1 MILSLLLALLL
12 TFLASST
19 ASASP
24 EIPGAPQQ
32 KPVALVGG
40 TVHPVSGPAIKNGT
54 VLFIDGRITSV
65 GADIK
70 LPDDCEKIDVSDK
83 HVYPGLFESFT
94 DLGLIEIPSVRA
106 TIDKAETGTINPN
119 VKANVAVNPDSELI
133 PVARA
138 NGILTTLTVPSGG
151 AISGLSAV
159 MHTDGWTT
167 EDMTLHAPAALHIV
181 WPRVRPLRAWFL
193 KAVEDRLS
201 AERDKNIRA
210 INDAFA
216 NARAYQQKKQHGGT
230 DFDARWEAML
240 PVLERKVPVVVHADE
255 CEQIQGAIAFAERE
269 NVKLIILGGY
279 GAADCAELLKKHEVP
294 VIIAGVQR
302 LPERAS
308 DFYDEPFTLASRLHE
323 AGIKFCISG
332 AVEASQVRNL
342 PYHAGMAAGY
352 GLPADE
358 ALKSITLY
366 PAQILGVADRVGSLE
381 PGKDATLIVTD
392 GDPLE
397 IPTHVVRAFIQG
409 RPVDLNN
416 RHQRLWE
423 KYQEKYKRQAKEG

>member
-1 MILSLLLALLL
+1 
-12 TFLASST
+12 
-19 ASASP
+19 
-24 EIPGAPQQ
+24 
-32 KPVALVGG
+32 
-40 TVHPVSGPAIKNGT
+40 
-54 VLFIDGRITSV
+54 
-65 GADIK
+65 
-70 LPDDCEKIDVSDK
+70 
-83 HVYPGLFESFT
+83 
-94 DLGLIEIPSVRA
+94 
-106 TIDKAETGTINPN
+106 
-119 VKANVAVNPDSELI
+119 
-133 PVARA
+133 
-138 NGILTTLTVPSGG
+138 
-151 AISGLSAV
+151 
-159 MHTDGWTT
+159 
-167 EDMTLHAPAALHIV
+167 
-181 WPRVRPLRAWFL
+181 
-193 KAVEDRLS
+193 
-201 AERDKNIRA
+201 
-210 INDAFA
+210 
-216 NARAYQQKKQHGGT
+216 
-230 DFDARWEAML
+230 
-240 PVLERKVPVVVHADE
+240 VHADE